1 MAWLMFN
8 IAEYE
13 GDEVF
18 SDDFSDEF
26 DSDPP
31 NIASPLQHTPPM
43 DSPHSEFT
51 QDFSDDFIGVQTIA
65 PYGFMM
71 PERPRSRLWSRVAF
85 PLIPMGLL
93 LWQDGRTKLVASF
106 SDPDVLSCDMAILGG
121 NKFYAKSDSWQAQV
135 MIAAG
140 YPMVEIEGEPT

>member
-13 GDEVF
+13 GEEVF

-26 DSDPP
+26 DSDRP
-31 NIASPLQHTPPM
+31 NVVYTGQQAASFSQNN
-43 DSPHSEFT
+43 EFT
-51 QDFSDDFIGVQTIA
+51 QDFNEDFVRVQGLA
-65 PYGFMM
+65 PYGFMR

-93 LWQDGRTKLVASF
+93 LWQDGRTKLISSF

>member
-13 GDEVF
+13 GEEVF

-26 DSDPP
+26 DSDRP
-31 NIASPLQHTPPM
+31 NVVYAGQQEAGFPQGGES
-43 DSPHSEFT
+43 T
-51 QDFSDDFIGVQTIA
+51 QGIA
-65 PYGFMM
+65 PYGFMR
-71 PERPRSRLWSRVAF
+71 PERPRARLWSRVAF